1 MNWSKSFGV
10 KHWAAWSPKIV
21 TNEDWLMWSKNP
33 FPPIGSESPKVEGM
47 NPINRRRLRR
57 LGSMALDVVYRLPE
71 TSAPIIFCSKYG
83 ESFRCFELL
92 KDLNETGAIA
102 PQSFSLAVHNAIPS
116 LYTID
121 RKLNSNVI
129 AISSEAEV
137 FSALLEAQGLFASG
151 ENMVRIIVA
160 EEPIP
165 GQYQK
170 YCTFFEESYAYVI
183 DVEPAGDISFT
194 FSNEKGGEKIP
205 SSLPVNLNVLR
216 FLLGSSIHYV
226 ENINGVSWQLRRD

>member
-1 MNWSKSFGV
+1 MNWSKPFGV
-10 KHWAAWSPKIV
+10 KNWSAWSSKIL
-21 TNEDWLMWSKNP
+21 TNEDWLNWAKNP
-33 FPPIGSESPKVEGM
+33 YPPTGSESPKVEGM
-47 NPINRRRLRR
+47 NPTNRRRLKR
-57 LGSMALDVVYRLPE
+57 LGSMALNVLYRLPE
-71 TSAPIIFCSKYG
+71 TSAPIIFCSKYC

-92 KDLNETGAIA
+92 KDLNETGTIA

-165 GQYQK
+165 GQYHK
-170 YCTFFEESYAYVI
+170 YCTFVEESYAYVI
-183 DVEPAGDISFT
+183 DIEPVGDISFA
-194 FSNEKGGEKIP
+194 FSNEIGEGIP
-205 SSLPVNLNVLR
+205 SGLPVNLNVLR
-216 FLLGSSIHYV
+216 FLLGSSIYCV